1 MLNSE
6 TIQSTEST
14 MRLKGDLSLLS
25 VVLFGLAYIS
35 PGIVVTIFG
44 VVAAT
49 SGGAAP
55 TAFAVATVAMLLTG
69 LSYAKMAR
77 AVPGAGSVYTYARKM
92 LDSRIGFLSG
102 WAMLLDYFFIP
113 MVGWLITAIY
123 FNAQFPD
130 VPKWVW
136 LIVSVGLTT
145 AINVFG
151 MKLADRVNK
160 VLMFIA
166 LGSLVLFATLCVV
179 FLGKHGSSASAADAV
194 WNSGTSIGAVTAAAA
209 IAAYSFLGFDAV
221 STLGEEARGGARTIG
236 RGIIGCVIA
245 AGAIFIVLSFVMQLV
260 HPGAKFA
267 DVDAAAYHLKVLVG
281 GETYADMINFVTI
294 AGSIASCI
302 ALQASAARLMYVM
315 GRDGALPKAVF
326 GKLSGKTGTP
336 VLNMLLTAA
345 AGVIALKLDLT
356 TATSFINFG
365 AFLGFALVNVCVIA
379 YLVRE
384 RRDGRTPNFFSYLVM
399 PAIGVGVSLYLLTR
413 LDGVAL
419 QIGGVWLAI
428 GVVYLAFLTKGFRR
442 PAPEMTFDDD
452 TEAKDRVTA

>member
-1 MLNSE
+1 MNSE
-6 TIQSTEST
+6 TTGNT
-14 MRLKGDLSLLS
+14 KRLKGDLSLFS

-35 PGIVVTIFG
+35 PGIVVTMFG

-55 TAFAVATVAMLLTG
+55 TAFAVATLAMLLTG
-69 LSYAKMAR
+69 LSYARMAR
-77 AVPGAGSVYTYARKM
+77 AVPGSGSVYTYARKM

-130 VPKWVW
+130 IPKWVW
-136 LIVSVGLTT
+136 LILSVGITT
-145 AINVFG
+145 AVNVFG

-160 VLMFIA
+160 ILMFVA

-179 FLGKHGSSASAADAV
+179 FLGRHGSSAPATDAL
-194 WNSGTSIGAVTAAAA
+194 WNSGTSIDAITAAAA

-221 STLGEEARGGARTIG
+221 STLGEEAKGGAKTIG
-236 RGIIGCVIA
+236 RGIIACVIA

-260 HPGAKFA
+260 HPGAEFA
-267 DVDAAAYHLKVLVG
+267 DVDAAAYHLKVQVG
-281 GETYADMINFVTI
+281 GERYAEIINFVTI

-336 VLNMLLTAA
+336 VPNLLLTAA
-345 AGVIALKLDLT
+345 AGVIAMKLDLT
-356 TATSFINFG
+356 KATSFINFG
-365 AFLGFALVNVCVIA
+365 AFLGFTLVNVCVIA
-379 YLVRE
+379 HLVRE
-384 RRDGRTPNFFSYLVM
+384 RRHGRTPNLFSYLVM
-399 PAIGVGVSLYLLTR
+399 PALGAAVSVYLLTK
-413 LDGVAL
+413 LGDVAL
-419 QIGGVWLAI
+419 RIGGVWLAI
-428 GVVYLAFLTKGFRR
+428 GVVYLAVLTKGFRR

-452 TEAKDRVTA
+452 IAATDRVTA

>member
-1 MLNSE
+1 MNSE
-6 TIQSTEST
+6 TTENT

-55 TAFAVATVAMLLTG
+55 TAFAIATLAMLLTG
-69 LSYAKMAR
+69 LSYAKMAG

-123 FNAQFPD
+123 FNAQFPEI
-130 VPKWVW
+130 PKWVW
-136 LIVSVGLTT
+136 LIVSVGITT

-179 FLGKHGSSASAADAV
+179 FLGKHGSSAPATDAL

-267 DVDAAAYHLKVLVG
+267 DVDAAAYHLKVQVG
-281 GETYADMINFVTI
+281 GTTYAEIINFVTI

-326 GKLSGKTGTP
+326 GNLSKKTGTP
-336 VLNMLLTAA
+336 VPNLLLTAA
-345 AGVIALKLDLT
+345 AGVIAMKLDLT

-365 AFLGFALVNVCVIA
+365 AFLGFTLVNVCVIA
-379 YLVRE
+379 HLVRE
-384 RRDGRTPNFFSYLVM
+384 RRHGRTPNLFSYLVM
-399 PAIGVGVSLYLLTR
+399 PAIGAGVSLYLLTK
-413 LDGVAL
+413 LGHVAL

-428 GVVYLAFLTKGFRR
+428 GVVYLAVLTKGFRR

-452 TEAKDRVTA
+452 TAATDAVTA